1 MKLINIFILNEA
13 DKYIYFKMFDNVVV
27 IICLYLDDM
36 LIFSNNS
43 FYIKDTNDFLS
54 LHFDM
59 KDMGCC

>member
-1 MKLINIFILNEA
+1 MI
-13 DKYIYFKMFDNVVV
+13 DNVVV

-36 LIFSNNS
+36 LIFNNNS
-43 FYIKDTNDFLS
+43 FYIKDTNNFLS